1 MAFCDHCDG
10 QRYDRAQILRTLRAM
25 RLKMRESDASG
36 DAERVIELAIETVGV
51 RWATSRCDDART
63 VTLTIPHTMT
73 AENKYE

>member
-36 DAERVIELAIETVGV
+36 DAERVIELAIETV
-51 RWATSRCDDART
+51 RS
-63 VTLTIPHTMT
+63 LQIPHF
-73 AENKYE
+73 EVVDDVVDIEVIH

>member
-36 DAERVIELAIETVGV
+36 DAERVIVLAIETV
-51 RWATSRCDDART
+51 RA
-63 VTLTIPHTMT
+63 LQIPHFDVVDDVV
-73 AENKYE
+73 NVDVIH